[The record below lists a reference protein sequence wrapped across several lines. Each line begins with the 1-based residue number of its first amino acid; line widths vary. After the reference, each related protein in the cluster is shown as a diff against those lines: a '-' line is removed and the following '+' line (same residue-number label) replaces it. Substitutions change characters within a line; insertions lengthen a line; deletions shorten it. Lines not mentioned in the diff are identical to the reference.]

1 MNLCLSAPVNLKKT
15 YICGFIK
22 HTENMSFFDIIVA
35 ALLAFSLYKGI
46 KNGLFVE
53 VASFISLLL
62 GIYLA
67 IKFSSLMTGM
77 ISKHVSW
84 NPTNI
89 QLTAFILTFILV
101 VIGVYFLAKILTGI
115 ADFAM
120 LGWMNKLGGGLFR
133 ILKTILILS
142 VFIALFEK
150 INFNNTFA
158 KKETL
163 DNYIFY
169 NPVKKVAAFVY
180 PSIEKWYETFKKE
193 HSEKPEEKET
203 SESEKE

>member
-1 MNLCLSAPVNLKKT
+1 
-15 YICGFIK
+15 
-22 HTENMSFFDIIVA
+22 MSFFDIIVA

-62 GIYLA
+62 GIYIA
-67 IKFSSLMTGM
+67 IKFSSFMTEM

-84 NPTNI
+84 NPVNI
-89 QLTAFILTFILV
+89 QITAFILTFILV
-101 VIGVYFLAKILTGI
+101 VIGVYLLAKMLTGI

-120 LGWMNKLGGGLFR
+120 LGWLNSLGGGFFR
-133 ILKTILILS
+133 VLKTILILS
-142 VFIALFEK
+142 IFIALFEK

-169 NPVKKVAAFVY
+169 NPVKKVASFVY

-193 HSEKPEEKET
+193 HAEKQEEEKEQT
-203 SESEKE
+203 EK

>member
-1 MNLCLSAPVNLKKT
+1 
-15 YICGFIK
+15 
-22 HTENMSFFDIIVA
+22 MSFFDIIVA
-35 ALLAFSLYKGI
+35 ALLGYSLYKGI

-67 IKFSSLMTGM
+67 IKFSSLMTEI

-84 NPTNI
+84 KPTNI
-89 QLTAFILTFILV
+89 QITAFILTFILV
-101 VIGVYFLAKILTGI
+101 VIAVYFLAKILTGI

-120 LGWMNKLGGGLFR
+120 LGWMNKLGGGFFR
-133 ILKTILILS
+133 VLKTILILS
-142 VFIALFEK
+142 IFIALFEK
-150 INFNNTFA
+150 VNFNNTFA

-193 HSEKPEEKET
+193 HSQKAEEGKEK
-203 SESEKE
+203 S

>member
-1 MNLCLSAPVNLKKT
+1 
-15 YICGFIK
+15 
-22 HTENMSFFDIIVA
+22 MSFFDIIVA

-133 ILKTILILS
+133 VLKTILILS
-142 VFIALFEK
+142 IFIALFEK

-193 HSEKPEEKET
+193 HSDKPEEKES

>member
-1 MNLCLSAPVNLKKT
+1 
-15 YICGFIK
+15 
-22 HTENMSFFDIIVA
+22 MSFFDIIVG
-35 ALLAFSLYKGI
+35 ALLCYSLYKGI

-53 VASFISLLL
+53 IASFISLLL

-67 IKFSSLMTGM
+67 IKFSSLMTEM

-89 QLTAFILTFILV
+89 QITAFILTFILV
-101 VIGVYFLAKILTGI
+101 VIGVYLLAKMLTGI
-115 ADFAM
+115 ADFAQ
-120 LGWMNKLGGGLFR
+120 LGWLNKLGGGFFR

-142 VFIALFEK
+142 IFIALFEK

-163 DNYIFY
+163 DNSIFY
-169 NPVKKVAAFVY
+169 NPIKKVAAFVY
-180 PSIEKWYETFKKE
+180 PSIEKWYETFKEK
-193 HSEKPEEKET
+193 HSEKPKEASETEKE
-203 SESEKE
+203 